1 MNLSIGQIIVHPQHG
16 PATITDVFTRTMRG
30 TPTRCLRLEV
40 HRSDLVISMPADAA
54 ARIGLREVPDAAE
67 LEQLCDVLRAPTSHE
82 EEGWSRRF
90 KNNTERLRVG
100 DLLPLAEVV
109 RDLMRRELARG
120 LSLGEKHLLKQ
131 AARRV
136 AAEIA
141 LALGAGK
148 ADAATDADADALL
161 GSLVFGT
168 PLPSVALPTVA
179 LPSVA
184 SPTVAQ
190 ASAG

>member
-120 LSLGEKHLLKQ
+120 LSSG
-131 AARRV
+131 RS
-136 AAEIA
+136 
-141 LALGAGK
+141 
-148 ADAATDADADALL
+148 TC
-161 GSLVFGT
+161 
-168 PLPSVALPTVA
+168 
-179 LPSVA
+179 
-184 SPTVAQ
+184 
-190 ASAG
+190 